1 MPTYPTPD
9 PVTLVVRIPTGRIEI
24 TTEDTKETTV
34 EVLRTGGRG
43 APEPTDVVI
52 DFRPSKRS
60 GGQLMVVAE
69 RGHKSWF
76 GKDASYHVTIR
87 TPHGAEVQ
95 GVSGSA
101 DFRGVGRFGSL
112 EVRSASG
119 DVWFDDVGGRANVK
133 SASGDLRLGSIE
145 GPVVV
150 NTTSGNAEIHKARDV
165 VNAALVSGD
174 LKVLEAGGDVK
185 GRSVSGDLRI
195 ESFDRGRAELSSVSG
210 DVQVGVLPDRRV
222 WMDLLSRSGDTSC
235 DLDVGSG
242 EGSGAPDVRIEAK
255 SVSGDIRV
263 RRASAR

>member
-9 PVTLVVRIPTGRIEI
+9 PVTLVVRVPTGRIEI

-34 EVLRTGGRG
+34 EVRRLHGGSG
-43 APEPTDVVI
+43 GQASDVVV
-52 DFRPSKRS
+52 DFRQSRRD

-76 GKDASYHVTIR
+76 GRDAAIEVLIR
-87 TPHGAEVQ
+87 TPHGADVQ

-119 DVWFDDVGGRANVK
+119 EVWFDDVAGPANVK
-133 SASGDLRLGSIE
+133 SASGDLRFGSID
-145 GPVVV
+145 GPATV
-150 NTTSGNAEIHKARDV
+150 NTTSGDAEIRAAGDI

-174 LKVLEAGGDVK
+174 LNVGAAAGDVR

-195 ESFDRGRAELSSVSG
+195 ESFDRGRAELSTVSG

-222 WMDLLSRSGDTSC
+222 WMDLISRSGDTSC
-235 DLDVGSG
+235 DLDVGSS

-263 RRASAR
+263 RRAGH

>member
-1 MPTYPTPD
+1 
-9 PVTLVVRIPTGRIEI
+9 VTLVVRIPSGRIEI
-24 TTEDTKETTV
+24 TTEDTAETTV
-34 EVLRTGGRG
+34 DVRPMNGRG
-43 APEPTDVVI
+43 GPGPEDILV
-52 DFRPSKRS
+52 DFRPSHR
-60 GGQLMVVAE
+60 GGQLLVVAE

-76 GKDASYHVTIR
+76 GKDAAYQVTIR

-119 DVWFDDVGGRANVK
+119 DLWFDDVTGRANIK
-133 SASGDLRLGSIE
+133 SASGDLRLGTIE

-150 NTTSGNAEIHKARDV
+150 NTTSGDAEIRKAADLV
-165 VNAALVSGD
+165 TAALVSGD
-174 LKVLEAGGDVK
+174 LKVGEAGGDVK

-195 ESFDRGRAELSSVSG
+195 ESFDHGRAELSSVSG

-222 WMDLLSRSGDTSC
+222 WMDLVSRSGDTSC
-235 DLDVGSG
+235 DLDMGGS
-242 EGSGAPDVRIEAK
+242 EVSGAPDVRIEAK

-263 RRASAR
+263 LRAAAR

>member
-9 PVTLVVRIPTGRIEI
+9 PVTVVVRIPTGRIDI
-24 TTEDTKETTV
+24 TTEDTNETTV
-34 EVLRTGGRG
+34 EVRRMGGPG
-43 APEPTDVVI
+43 PSGQNDVLV

-60 GGQLMVVAE
+60 GQLMVVAE

-87 TPHGAEVQ
+87 TPHGADVQ

-119 DVWFDDVGGRANVK
+119 DVWFDDVAGGANVK

-145 GPVVV
+145 GPVMV
-150 NTTSGNAEIHKARDV
+150 NTTSGDADIRKAGDL

-174 LKVLEAGGDVK
+174 LKVGAAGGDVK

-195 ESFDRGRAELSSVSG
+195 DAFDRGRAELSSVSG

-222 WMDLLSRSGDTSC
+222 WMDLISRSGDTSC
-235 DLDVGSG
+235 ELDIGNG
-242 EGSGAPDVRIEAK
+242 ERSGAPDVQIEAK

-263 RRASAR
+263 RRAADR

>member
-1 MPTYPTPD
+1 VPTYQTPE
-9 PVTLVVRIPTGRIEI
+9 PVTLIVRIPTGRIEI
-24 TTEDTKETTV
+24 TTEDALETTV
-34 EVLRTGGRG
+34 NVRRVNGRG
-43 APEPTDVVI
+43 GPGPEDVVV
-52 DFRPSKRS
+52 DFRPSQRS
-60 GGQLMVVAE
+60 GQLMVVAE

-76 GKDASYHVTIR
+76 GKDAAYHVTIR
-87 TPHGAEVQ
+87 TPHGADVQ

-101 DFRGVGRFGSL
+101 DFRGVGRFGTI

-119 DVWFDDVGGRANVK
+119 DVWFDDVAGGTRVK
-133 SASGDLRLGSIE
+133 SASGDLRLGSTD
-145 GPVVV
+145 GPVNV
-150 NTTSGNAEIHKARDV
+150 NTTSGDAEIRKAGDE

-174 LKVLEAGGDVK
+174 LKVGEAGGDVK

-222 WMDLLSRSGDTSC
+222 WMDLVSGSGDTSC

-263 RRASAR
+263 RRAPGR

>member
-9 PVTLVVRIPTGRIEI
+9 PVTLVVRIPSGRIEI
-24 TTEDTKETTV
+24 TTEDVLETTV
-34 EVLRTGGRG
+34 DVRRMDSRG
-43 APEPTDVVI
+43 DAGPDDVVV
-52 DFRPSKRS
+52 DFRPSVRD

-76 GKDASYHVTIR
+76 GKDTAYHVTIR
-87 TPHGAEVQ
+87 TPHGADVQ

-101 DFRGVGRFGSL
+101 DFRGVGRFGTI

-119 DVWFDDVGGRANVK
+119 DVWFDDVTGRTSVK
-133 SASGDLRLGSIE
+133 SASGDLRLGSTE
-145 GPVVV
+145 GPVNV
-150 NTTSGNAEIHKARDV
+150 NTTSGSAEIRKAGDA

-174 LKVLEAGGDVK
+174 LKVGEAGGDVK

-195 ESFDRGRAELSSVSG
+195 ESFDHGRAELSSVSG

-222 WMDLLSRSGDTSC
+222 WMDLISRSGDTSC
-235 DLDVGSG
+235 DLDVGG
-242 EGSGAPDVRIEAK
+242 NEASGAPDVRIEAK

-263 RRASAR
+263 RHASVR